1 MITFI
6 KSYNLDM
13 IKKKFILLY
22 LFNVTDMLFTVM
34 LLRTGYFTEVNVLM
48 VKALQN
54 PFASV
59 LLKVILPAVLLYL
72 IYKEIRDAD
81 EIQLKAANIAVNI
94 SLTIY
99 ALVNISHLVWTGL
112 LPIFIMKYQ

>member
-6 KSYNLDM
+6 KNYKIEM

-22 LFNVTDMLFTVM
+22 LLNVTDIIFTK
-34 LLRTGYFTEVNVLM
+34 LLLKTGYFAEVNILM

-54 PFASV
+54 PVASI
-59 LLKVILPAVLLYL
+59 LLKIVFPAVLLYL
-72 IYKEIRDAD
+72 IYKRMRDAD
-81 EIQLKAANIAVNI
+81 ELQLKAANIAVNI

-99 ALVNISHLVWTGL
+99 ALVNLSHLVWSAL
-112 LPIFIMKYQ
+112 LPILMMN